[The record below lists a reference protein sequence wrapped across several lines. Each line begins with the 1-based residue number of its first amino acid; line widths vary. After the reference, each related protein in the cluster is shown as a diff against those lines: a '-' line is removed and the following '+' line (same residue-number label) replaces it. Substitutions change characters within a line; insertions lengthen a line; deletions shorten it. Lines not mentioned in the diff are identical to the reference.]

1 MWRAPGACRSDDAE
15 PLPLG
20 PLHHRCY
27 HLSTAIHC
35 RHDITVVG
43 VGQCRAQVLGGEVRV
58 AHHIAE
64 VMATEKKQFSLVLV
78 TYLWLFRIIFHIL
91 FFSLIYRNWWN
102 FITHIVL
109 VFKESAFIV
118 VRIFLLCSFSI
129 DVLNLGLNLTLF
141 VLLTFT
147 TAHAKNPTPPAL
159 F

>member
-1 MWRAPGACRSDDAE
+1 
-15 PLPLG
+15 
-20 PLHHRCY
+20 
-27 HLSTAIHC
+27 
-35 RHDITVVG
+35 
-43 VGQCRAQVLGGEVRV
+43 
-58 AHHIAE
+58 
-64 VMATEKKQFSLVLV
+64 
-78 TYLWLFRIIFHIL
+78 L

>member
-1 MWRAPGACRSDDAE
+1 
-15 PLPLG
+15 
-20 PLHHRCY
+20 
-27 HLSTAIHC
+27 
-35 RHDITVVG
+35 
-43 VGQCRAQVLGGEVRV
+43 
-58 AHHIAE
+58 
-64 VMATEKKQFSLVLV
+64 MATEKKQLSLVLV

-147 TAHAKNPTPPAL
+147 TAHAKKILHRLRCFDPRRSRMYRLDFLRNKAIPAIAIL
-159 F
+159 KCVRKALNNRI